1 MDNMDNMDNM
11 DKQYEIVVASYKE
24 PMDWLD
30 YLPKSEDRPFKLTIS
45 NSAGFTDFS
54 NVDKVINIENSGREA
69 GHYLRFIIDNYDDL
83 LPITVFIQGDPWAHH
98 TFNMVNLLQYFYG
111 SPPFKKDVQY
121 LGCSETHTLG
131 ASPVSR
137 YSPSGYVLSLGWRD
151 LPIPSPIPFA
161 VGAQFYVKKETI
173 LKRPKDHYERIYSA
187 KDAPDLSL
195 AHALEANWGSV
206 FAP

>member
-1 MDNMDNMDNM
+1 MEHIDR
-11 DKQYEIVVASYKE
+11 QYEIVVASYKE
-24 PMDWLD
+24 PMNWLNF
-30 YLPKSEDRPFKLTIS
+30 LPKTEDRPFKLTIS
-45 NSAGFTDFS
+45 NSADRTDFS
-54 NVDKVINIENSGREA
+54 NVDRVINIENAGREA

-83 LPITVFIQGDPWAHH
+83 LPVTVFIQGDPWAHH

-111 SPPFKKDVQY
+111 SPEFKNNVQY
-121 LGCSETHTLG
+121 LAYSGDHTLG
-131 ASPVSR
+131 APPVSR
-137 YSPSGYVLSLGWRD
+137 YSAAGYALGLGWKD
-151 LPIPSPIPFA
+151 LPIPPPVFFA

-195 AHALEANWGSV
+195 AHTLEGNWGSV